1 MRRVEVASQAEGVRA
16 RGAAS
21 KVLSQ
26 LQRAA
31 ASDASSGAAGSA
43 EAKALTAQLLEFAE
57 AHVDDEE
64 EAVEEKRSDA
74 REKSPADGSGGKK
87 RRRKDE
93 KPEKKGGRP
102 KKR

>member
-1 MRRVEVASQAEGVRA
+1 MLEELAAAGNSSAAMLR
-16 RGAAS
+16 RGAVYGELCS
-21 KVLSQ
+21 MPGKYGYQ
-26 LQRAA
+26 
-31 ASDASSGAAGSA
+31 AAGV
-43 EAKALTAQLLEFAE
+43 AKQWLAFGALLEFAE

-64 EAVEEKRSDA
+64 EAVAEEKRSDA